1 MSQPGQK
8 PAASPRP
15 RRAAAA
21 RHTQEVSGAPE
32 RAAELGDGGIPDV
45 QGRASFLGSCRACP
59 PRRPPLPRRGRGLR
73 ALAGRGGTR
82 WISVEEEYRSLCAP
96 RPPSPRVRGSLPRTA
111 GLPCGS
117 GAVGRGCLQN
127 TSSLTSWR
135 PNPGAGPGGWGRG
148 LRPLPRCRPPGSC
161 GSPELS
167 ALRSQPDSLWSPRP
181 LAPLPA
187 SSPGP
192 SPRGSEQVGVAMA
205 FASWWYKTHVSEKN
219 SGSSSKPGEKK
230 GSDEKKA
237 ASLGSSQP
245 SRAHA
250 DGTAPATKVSASSGA
265 TGKSS
270 SMNTTGTKA
279 IPISKKMEGPHSS
292 SQENTQNSYS
302 GAFPLGVAPHSDS
315 WLSRLKALLPPHG
328 APSGHEKKIPR
339 RKAKGAHR

>member
-1 MSQPGQK
+1 
-8 PAASPRP
+8 
-15 RRAAAA
+15 
-21 RHTQEVSGAPE
+21 
-32 RAAELGDGGIPDV
+32 
-45 QGRASFLGSCRACP
+45 
-59 PRRPPLPRRGRGLR
+59 
-73 ALAGRGGTR
+73 
-82 WISVEEEYRSLCAP
+82 VEEEYRSLCAP

-205 FASWWYKTHVSEKN
+205 FASWWYKTVIRR
-219 SGSSSKPGEKK
+219 GGAWA
-230 GSDEKKA
+230 G
-237 ASLGSSQP
+237 LG
-245 SRAHA
+245 REC
-250 DGTAPATKVSASSGA
+250 VC
-265 TGKSS
+265 
-270 SMNTTGTKA
+270 
-279 IPISKKMEGPHSS
+279 
-292 SQENTQNSYS
+292 
-302 GAFPLGVAPHSDS
+302 F
-315 WLSRLKALLPPHG
+315 ALLSVRRNTAGGLVGQGWGAVRPP
-328 APSGHEKKIPR
+328 R
-339 RKAKGAHR
+339 